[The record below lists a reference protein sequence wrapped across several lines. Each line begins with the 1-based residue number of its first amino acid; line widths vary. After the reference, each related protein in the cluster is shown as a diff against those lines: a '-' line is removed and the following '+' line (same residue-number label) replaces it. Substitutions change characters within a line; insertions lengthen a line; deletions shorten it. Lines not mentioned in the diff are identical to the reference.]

1 MALKRELKTPFI
13 HLCNGKLSRPHRF
26 LGPALGVSIV
36 FAVHRYEPRYGM
48 TQPTIR
54 AMKAV
59 LDNLHWNI
67 NDVI

>member
-13 HLCNGKLSRPHRF
+13 HLCNGKFSRLHRF
-26 LGPALGVSIV
+26 MGPALGVSIL
-36 FAVHRYEPRYGM
+36 FAVYRYEPRYGM

-54 AMKAV
+54 AVKAV

-67 NDVI
+67 NDVL